1 MSRIKKL
8 EKHLPREEEGG
19 LKYALNNHHHVD
31 VDRALLTVKP
41 TRALPESSPKTLLS
55 EYLCGGGGIF
65 FCIGLLAL
73 VMILLI
79 VQIMVWRFFD
89 IDIFPVDDTISNK
102 ELSNYTFSSGRFR
115 PTD

>member
-19 LKYALNNHHHVD
+19 LKYALNNHHQVD
-31 VDRALLTVKP
+31 VDRALISVKP
-41 TRALPESSPKTLLS
+41 TRTLPESSPKTLLS

-79 VQIMVWRFFD
+79 SPAVH
-89 IDIFPVDDTISNK
+89 P
-102 ELSNYTFSSGRFR
+102 
-115 PTD
+115 